1 MFPNRIFLKMKS
13 YLFSI
18 PLMILKP
25 EFEDI
30 PKYRPPFSQK
40 SIRMINRC
48 NKQNL
53 YIKQKNRFI
62 LQNIL
67 TSVRTNFS
75 GSNTSLRGEYLS
87 CSFHSLFHHVIMNVP
102 IKSEIIKIKNKK
114 SIQETKKKMK
124 KKKMNSRLHRVPFG
138 HVSETLK
145 SWRKKQKKGT
155 ERGVLKKEIEGGEGY
170 NSAMQKRRANK
181 QIKERWKGSW
191 SRVGFLLS

>member
-102 IKSEIIKIKNKK
+102 IKSEIIIIKKIHSGNKEKDEEEKNELTT
-114 SIQETKKKMK
+114 S
-124 KKKMNSRLHRVPFG
+124 
-138 HVSETLK
+138 
-145 SWRKKQKKGT
+145 
-155 ERGVLKKEIEGGEGY
+155 
-170 NSAMQKRRANK
+170 
-181 QIKERWKGSW
+181 
-191 SRVGFLLS
+191 